1 MTLRAQLWIRRFYR
15 LDDTVVIKDP
25 SLKELFAVH
34 PAPWRTI
41 LPQVGIHRHTNPY
54 KSIAS
59 FFMYLR
65 AQTMLSVRCEVLC
78 YTLGGR
84 FDSHLPPHCRL
95 IEAAMSGCGSARFE
109 ADYSKSDDNS
119 PP

>member
-78 YTLGGR
+78 YTFGGR
-84 FDSHLPPHCRL
+84 FDSRLPPQHVKHLPHSQIHSSSL
-95 IEAAMSGCGSARFE
+95 TE
-109 ADYSKSDDNS
+109 
-119 PP
+119 